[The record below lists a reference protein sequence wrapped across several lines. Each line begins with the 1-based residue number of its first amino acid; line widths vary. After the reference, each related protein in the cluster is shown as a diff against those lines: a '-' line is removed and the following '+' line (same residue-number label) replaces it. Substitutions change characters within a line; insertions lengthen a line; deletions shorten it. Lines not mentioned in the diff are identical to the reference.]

1 MFLQSL
7 FSFGPLVSKMMVTYY
22 NEDRQKVLAIS
33 HMAHWTTQ
41 AKNEIIIL
49 SYTLYNSQTH
59 FLLKF
64 LQLEILQFCEA
75 NTLYIEKHFI
85 NVQVGHS

>member
-1 MFLQSL
+1 MRSIKGMFLQIL

-49 SYTLYNSQTH
+49 
-59 FLLKF
+59 
-64 LQLEILQFCEA
+64 
-75 NTLYIEKHFI
+75 
-85 NVQVGHS
+85 